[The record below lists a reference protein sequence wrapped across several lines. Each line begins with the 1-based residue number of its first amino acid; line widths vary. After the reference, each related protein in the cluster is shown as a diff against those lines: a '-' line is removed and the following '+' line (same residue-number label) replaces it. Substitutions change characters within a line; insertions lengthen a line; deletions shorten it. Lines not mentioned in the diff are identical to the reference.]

1 MARSKLALPRKLGR
15 SPGVRFARRRGL
27 AGMVFLLTAALAHP
41 AWAQVHRCDGG
52 QIVKDNPSFD
62 YCSAFRQY
70 LKPEQGNAIDR
81 ELETILK
88 NDGTLKG
95 KLRSYAFL
103 VSVSKYPNLQN
114 PEDQVLKGVA
124 DELAPIVDFLKAQGF
139 DEIVVLTEQQAS
151 PENINYFLTDYF
163 KQAFRDRKD
172 DKLLTRFLFAYDGHG
187 MPAIDE
193 ATHGALALSD
203 ATSDDDFDS
212 EAQVSLGRS
221 EHAIE
226 RSGRSFLSN
235 ACPCRLLF
243 LRRIV
248 PTVSTRHWRRLLLS
262 SRTRRPCHHRRPEQS
277 TGLDCPRR
285 QRYSVFQ

>member
-124 DELAPIVDFLKAQGF
+124 DEPAPIVDFLKAQGF

-212 EAQVSLGRS
+212 KHRYPLDD
-221 EHAIE
+221 
-226 RSGRSFLSN
+226 L
-235 ACPCRLLF
+235 
-243 LRRIV
+243 
-248 PTVSTRHWRRLLLS
+248 STRLKDLAALS
-262 SRTRRPCHHRRPEQS
+262 YQTLALVGSCFSGGLFQPSLRDTGEDFSFPPGPGCPCHHRRPEQS